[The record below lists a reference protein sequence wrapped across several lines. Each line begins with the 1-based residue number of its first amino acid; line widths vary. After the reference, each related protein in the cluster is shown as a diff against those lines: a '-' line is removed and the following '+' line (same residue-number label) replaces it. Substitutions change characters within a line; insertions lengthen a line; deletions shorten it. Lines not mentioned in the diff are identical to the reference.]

1 MKVMERSN
9 RIRIDTAS
17 AVIMASPQAIYEAF
31 LDPKAIAAWR
41 SPQGMQCH
49 IYTFEPYESGT
60 FRMSFEYLDT
70 SCVDVDKTASYA
82 DIFHGRFLKLI
93 PYERIVELIEFELD
107 DPAFSGT
114 MILTTML
121 VPISN
126 GTQVTIV
133 AENIPYG
140 IKADDHKERI
150 KSTLQHLATFI
161 E

>member
-1 MKVMERSN
+1 MDRPN

-17 AVIMASPQAIYEAF
+17 RAIIAPPQAIYEAF
-31 LDPKAIAAWR
+31 LDPKAIATWR
-41 SPQGMQCH
+41 PPQGMQCH
-49 IYTFEPYESGT
+49 IYTFEPYEGGK
-60 FRMSFEYLDT
+60 FRMSFRYLDT
-70 SCVDVDKTASYA
+70 SRVDVCKTASHA
-82 DIFHGRFLKLI
+82 NIFHGRFLKLI

-114 MILTTML
+114 MILTTIL

-133 AENIPYG
+133 AENIPHG

-150 KSTLQHLATFI
+150 KSTLQNLATFI